1 MGVDDIT
8 PQLEVLEQIHG
19 RAVFQPDFAHGSLS
33 FVRSLV
39 RSTQPQWWR
48 TLIYMTISTMATAAP
63 ALLIEWVMTDFGA
76 IQAAPLAIHNLLM
89 LLCFPLVIYITTAAH
104 PKCPAQRANLWLAC
118 NTPLK
123 PQWAMQCAARKIGCQ
138 PWVKPI
144 RCRLKTIVALGVK
157 PRSLNNLSAYSYCY
171 AKKS

>member
-89 LLCFPLVIYITTAAH
+89 LLCFPWSFTSPMSASNATSRRL
-104 PKCPAQRANLWLAC
+104 P
-118 NTPLK
+118 TPT
-123 PQWAMQCAARKIGCQ
+123 CC
-138 PWVKPI
+138 
-144 RCRLKTIVALGVK
+144 
-157 PRSLNNLSAYSYCY
+157 SAVR
-171 AKKS
+171 